1 MKIEGT
7 AQLVR
12 IFLGESDRWKG
23 QPLYVA
29 IVEEMRKAGLAGA
42 TVFKGVLGF
51 GAHSVVHAARIVDLS
66 SDLPIVIELVDS
78 EHLDP
83 EELDGLDGIDRSD
96 RYDRH
101 DGGHAGSDRRGARP
115 QIDRK
120 QERRSGGRGG
130 AGERR
135 ERHHDGH
142 LRSGS
147 FVRNGSRVDWRGRSG
162 IHVWERGIDIAGGIR

>member
-7 AQLVR
+7 AKLVR

-78 EHLDP
+78 EANVAAFLPKLD
-83 EELDGLDGIDRSD
+83 EMVTEGLVTLEKVEVIA
-96 RYDRH
+96 YK
-101 DGGHAGSDRRGARP
+101 AGTP
-115 QIDRK
+115 K
-120 QERRSGGRGG
+120 
-130 AGERR
+130 
-135 ERHHDGH
+135 
-142 LRSGS
+142 
-147 FVRNGSRVDWRGRSG
+147 
-162 IHVWERGIDIAGGIR
+162 

>member
-7 AQLVR
+7 AKLVR

-78 EHLDP
+78 EEKVAAFLPTLDAMVT
-83 EELDGLDGIDRSD
+83 EGLVTLEKIDVIA
-96 RYDRH
+96 YK
-101 DGGHAGSDRRGARP
+101 AGTP
-115 QIDRK
+115 K
-120 QERRSGGRGG
+120 
-130 AGERR
+130 
-135 ERHHDGH
+135 
-142 LRSGS
+142 
-147 FVRNGSRVDWRGRSG
+147 
-162 IHVWERGIDIAGGIR
+162 

>member
-7 AQLVR
+7 AKLVR

-42 TVFKGVLGF
+42 TVFKGILGF

-78 EHLDP
+78 EERVAAFLPTLDVMVA
-83 EELDGLDGIDRSD
+83 EGLVTLEKID
-96 RYDRH
+96 
-101 DGGHAGSDRRGARP
+101 
-115 QIDRK
+115 
-120 QERRSGGRGG
+120 
-130 AGERR
+130 
-135 ERHHDGH
+135 
-142 LRSGS
+142 
-147 FVRNGSRVDWRGRSG
+147 V
-162 IHVWERGIDIAGGIR
+162 IAYKPGKPK